1 MRKIDQTAAGWVAPE
16 PGAVARALAAA
27 GVAGAVLDILP
38 RDDRFAA
45 RLPGERMAW
54 FPAGP
59 RGLKR
64 LRRER
69 RVLRLLAA
77 TCDFRVP
84 VVTHEAPEGWD
95 VRDLVAGPF
104 EPGAVYERVKADPGF
119 ARRLGAQMGAVLAA
133 QHRVPTHS
141 LVNRLPTRPGWPESR
156 AYVRRRLPQVT
167 DDAPLTARALAVTEA
182 YLAAEAGSVDR
193 VLVHAD
199 FGFHNLVIDP
209 RSGRLHGVFDYDG
222 AALADPAHDFKYM
235 LLDDEDETLL
245 EAAIAAY
252 EPAAG
257 AALDRARIRLLNAA
271 SAVTFLAFRAGAAP
285 AERPAGRT
293 LAEDLRWTRLAMAR
307 AGF

>member
-1 MRKIDQTAAGWVAPE
+1 MGHNDQDAAWVE
-16 PGAVARALAAA
+16 RTLAAA
-27 GVAGAVLDILP
+27 GVAAEVLEILP

-45 RLPGERMAW
+45 RLAGDRMAW
-54 FPAGP
+54 FPTNL

-69 RVLRLLAA
+69 RVLRLIAA
-77 TCDFRVP
+77 SCDFAVP
-84 VVTHEAPEGWD
+84 VVTHEAPNGWD

-104 EPGAVYERVKADPGF
+104 DPTAVYHRVKADRAF
-119 ARRLGAQMGAVLAA
+119 AGQLGAQMGQVLAA
-133 QHRVPTHS
+133 QHEVPPRS
-141 LVNRLPTRPGWPESR
+141 LVNRLPRRPSWPEGL
-156 AYVRRRLPQVT
+156 AYLRRRLPKVT
-167 DDAPLTARALAVTEA
+167 DDAPLVARALGVIEA
-182 YLAAEAGSVDR
+182 YLAAEAAVTDR

-222 AALADPAHDFKYM
+222 AALSDRSHDFKYM

-252 EPAAG
+252 ERAAG
-257 AALDRARIRLLNAA
+257 FALDRSRIRLLNAA

-285 AERPAGRT
+285 DERPAGRT
-293 LAEDLRWTRLAMAR
+293 LAEDLRWTRLALER
-307 AGF
+307 AGA